1 MQLSGL
7 ASSEISHDKRLVQGT
22 HLAYVFSDSSE
33 KQSTLFHFSEKA
45 VGSENS
51 YLLYIAGKQGV
62 KGIRLSLKD
71 VRFDVAL
78 YEKARQLRIVDSDD
92 WYLLSG
98 KLHGYFKSNEQLRDQ
113 LTSVISEA
121 SAAGYP
127 FVTVIS
133 ETDSLVRKGFYGK
146 YSEFDLFLGRTISDL
161 PAAFVCAFDR
171 RELEAAGVRNIREDL
186 SKSHSEIV

>member
-1 MQLSGL
+1 
-7 ASSEISHDKRLVQGT
+7 LVQGT
-22 HLAYVFSDSSE
+22 HLAYVFSNSAE
-33 KQSTLFHFSEKA
+33 KQSTLFHFSERA
-45 VGSENS
+45 VGTENS

-71 VRFDVAL
+71 VRFDVSM

-92 WYLLSG
+92 WYLQSV
-98 KLHGYFKSNEQLRDQ
+98 KLQRYFKPNEQLKDQ

-146 YSEFDLFLGRTISDL
+146 YSEFDLFLGRKISDL
-161 PAAFVCAFDR
+161 AVAFVCAFDS
-171 RELEAAGVRNIREDL
+171 RELEAAGVGNVREDL